1 MSIADVYFI
10 TASLFFGIA
19 SIYLVIIAFGS
30 VKILRN
36 FQKASSNFKDITFSL
51 KERVDWISGI
61 VAGLVGLM
69 EKAAKKYSQKRK
81 TKTKKGQE
89 E

>member
-1 MSIADVYFI
+1 MSIADIYFI
-10 TASLFFGIA
+10 TTSLFFGIA
-19 SIYLVIIAFGS
+19 TIYLVIIAFGS

-36 FQKASSNFKDITFSL
+36 LQKASSNFKEITFSL
-51 KERVDWISGI
+51 KERVDWLSGI
-61 VAGLVGLM
+61 VAGLVGLA
-69 EKAAKKYSQKRK
+69 EKTVKKHSRK